1 MCQVCQA
8 EESIDHLFFRC
19 PSAVFVW
26 AVVRDSLEWKEVP
39 KNVWDFRENFIEYRG
54 GRGIGLMW
62 FLFGAIC

>member
-1 MCQVCQA
+1 
-8 EESIDHLFFRC
+8 
-19 PSAVFVW
+19 
-26 AVVRDSLEWKEVP
+26 VRDSLEWKEVP